1 MEVIQK
7 MEISE
12 HLRSILQKN
21 VESIGLKF
29 EKYQKDI
36 NKLNEDSSAFQKTLQ
51 FIEEQDTRLQKQ
63 IGNLNL

>member
-1 MEVIQK
+1 

-12 HLRSILQKN
+12 HQRSILQKN

>member
-1 MEVIQK
+1 